1 MKDLVAGG
9 VHPSPIPHAKVVTA
23 TTYKNLCGVRG
34 ELILSKEIDLER
46 KLNNTVFPAV
56 QGSVILHEVAAKA
69 KAVCL
74 GKVLKPEFRV
84 YATQVLANAWALAKT
99 LFENRIGVIT
109 GGTDTP
115 LILVDLRNLQLTGQ
129 HALDALETSGL
140 ICNKNSVP

>member
-1 MKDLVAGG
+1 MKDLVAGK
-9 VHPSPIPHAKVVTA
+9 VHPRPIPHAKVVTA

-46 KLNNTVFPAV
+46 KLNNTVFPGV
-56 QGSVILHEVAAKA
+56 QGSVILHEVAA

-84 YATQVLANAWALAKT
+84 YVTQVLANAWALAKT

-115 LILVDLRNLQLTGQ
+115 LILVDLRNLQLTRQ